1 MSKRLHRT
9 TRRVCI
15 TYRGCSLV
23 DSPATLWQVLSS
35 LPTRRSATQRP
46 ATLVAGLAVVLG
58 DGLQTAETHGTRHLG
73 GALEQR
79 RLSQHHLAL
88 LDVSRGYQMSPQYV
102 VTANLEHSSVTH
114 SHFDEALSCILIYR
128 VS

>member
-1 MSKRLHRT
+1 M
-9 TRRVCI
+9 CI
-15 TYRGCSLV
+15 TYRGCSLI

-35 LPTRRSATQRP
+35 VAARRSATQRP

-88 LDVSRGYQMSPQYV
+88 LDVSRGYQMSAQYV
-102 VTANLEHSSVTH
+102 VTANLAHTVTLMKHSYIRRLNSVT
-114 SHFDEALSCILIYR
+114 SR
-128 VS
+128 